1 MAVKKRIWIPL
12 ATIVLLGA
20 VFCATWFYVPDYAER
35 RFTEKLEQVGIKTD
49 SIEFRIEGL
58 SRPVVRNLSLRV
70 SGINL
75 VAESIEFGSFF
86 DGYGEDKPLKVTVH
100 GLWAGIN
107 AQIPE
112 GILSVNNAILALPDK
127 ESFRSPIPVEIRFE
141 EGEVLYENHGRQI
154 EGLVDGKLFI
164 ENTVVTWEVEVDVRD
179 HPIKGRGFF
188 DWDSGLSDIAGEM
201 DLSHEL
207 GQAIWDILNEDPL
220 FTWTAGR
227 LQTAFHFEAEAFRYQ
242 TGQVHAIISEAGIGL
257 DSLDILGSD
266 HVASIIWTPG
276 YTTVD
281 FAGSGKLS
289 RLLEAPF
296 DWAGSL
302 SVEPGP
308 VIEFQLD
315 EASISPDY
323 TFGKFELTQDSAKQ
337 TPLEI
342 SLLGKEEGL
351 DFQILGLDMLFGG
364 ELGEQ
369 LTSSTLDLMINGH
382 WKNQMIIDSSIDL
395 WLRDGI
401 FMTPMFQA
409 EVGEA
414 ILNAEVTEQLLS
426 DNLIPRLLG
435 APQDFI
441 RYANLSETNLFR
453 YAEQIGERVEVDW
466 VPGNESPL
474 KVTGDF
480 AVIGPTELVIKP
492 DSGSTTQL
500 STGTLYVD
508 PGEFIFDYELKSKN
522 LNTGLQA
529 RLNFSNYPIQDY
541 PNMADWFTG
550 EFDITGFLSGQAD
563 FELTPEA
570 LIPRLKF
577 DVKDILYASGNLVM
591 DSGSYA
597 GVIESI
603 EPFQLKTNEPFTASM
618 VQVNGWPITDLH
630 AEIEISNRINISN
643 TTFAA
648 LGGFIELSDI
658 SMGTEDLFIESEIG
672 VSNIQTDEVLQLIPK
687 VIGMAEGTI
696 SGVVPFQWDLKEN
709 KFSLGRG
716 HLHSPEGELGL
727 MNLKIFRPE
736 KDQNLL
742 EDDDRYSMIDEALSN
757 LQDSSLDIDILPPNA
772 LNDDTRVRLNIK
784 GFVDSRIVKAPVDV
798 VRYYSLPIDSFS
810 LTMDQVRQDLPGI
823 KTSVE

>member
-12 ATIVLLGA
+12 TIIVLLGA
-20 VFCATWFYVPDYAER
+20 IFCAAWYYVPDYAER

-58 SRPVVRNLSLRV
+58 SRPVVRGLSLRV

-107 AQIPE
+107 AHIPE
-112 GILSVNNAILALPDK
+112 GILSVNNAILALPEK

-141 EGEVLYENHGRQI
+141 EGVVLYENHGHQI

-164 ENTVVTWEVEVDVRD
+164 ENTVVNWEVKVEVRD

-201 DLSHEL
+201 DLSSEL

-220 FTWTAGR
+220 FDWTAGR
-227 LQTAFHFEAEAFRYQ
+227 LQTAFHFEGEDFRYQ
-242 TGQVHAIISEAGIGL
+242 TGQIHGIISEAAISL
-257 DSLDILGSD
+257 ESLDVLDAD

-276 YTTVD
+276 HTTID

-289 RLLEAPF
+289 RLVDAPF
-296 DWAGSL
+296 DWTGSL
-302 SVEPGP
+302 SVEAGP
-308 VIEFQLD
+308 VVQFRLN
-315 EASISPDY
+315 EASISPNY
-323 TFGKFELTQDSAKQ
+323 TFGAFKLTQNSGNQ

-342 SLLGKEEGL
+342 SLLGREEGL

-364 ELGEQ
+364 ELGEK
-369 LTSSTLDLMINGH
+369 LTSSTVDLMVNGH
-382 WKNQMIIDSSIDL
+382 WQNQMIVDSSIDL

-409 EVGEA
+409 EIGET
-414 ILNAEVTEQLLS
+414 ILNAQISNQMLS
-426 DNLIPRLLG
+426 DNLIPQLLE

-441 RYANLSETNLFR
+441 RFVNLSEVNLFR
-453 YAEQIGERVEVDW
+453 YAEQVGEGIVVDW
-466 VPGNESPL
+466 IPGNESPL
-474 KVTGDF
+474 KVIGDF

-492 DSGSTTQL
+492 DPGSTTQL
-500 STGTLYVD
+500 STGTLYLD
-508 PGEFIFDYELKSKN
+508 PGEFRFDYELRSAN
-522 LNTGLQA
+522 PNSGLEA
-529 RLNFSNYPIQDY
+529 RLSFSDYPIQDY

-550 EFDITGFLSGQAD
+550 EFDITGVLSGHVD
-563 FELTPEA
+563 LKLTPEA
-570 LIPRLKF
+570 LIPRVHFNL
-577 DVKDILYASGNLVM
+577 DDILYASGNLVM
-591 DSGSYA
+591 DNGSYS
-597 GVIESI
+597 GIIESF
-603 EPFQLKTNEPFTASM
+603 EPFQLKTTEPFKASM
-618 VQVNGWPITDLH
+618 VQVNGWPITDLQTEF
-630 AEIEISNRINISN
+630 EINNRINISN
-643 TTFAA
+643 TTFSA
-648 LGGFIELSDI
+648 LGGFIQLSDI

-672 VSNIQTDEVLQLIPK
+672 VSNILTDEVLQLIPK
-687 VIGMAEGTI
+687 VIGIAEGSI

-716 HLHSPEGELGL
+716 HLYSPEGELGF

-736 KDQNLL
+736 NDQNLL
-742 EDDDRYSMIDEALSN
+742 EADDRYSMVDEALSN
-757 LQDSSLDIDILPPNA
+757 LQDSSLDIDILPPNE
-772 LNDDTRVRLNIK
+772 LNKDTRVRLNIK
-784 GFVDSRIVKAPVDV
+784 GFVDSRFVKAPVDV
-798 VRYYSLPIDSFS
+798 VRYYSLPVDSFR

-823 KTSVE
+823 KTPVD